1 MITTRRPHQ
10 RNHVAWTLHRL
21 NHYHYHS
28 PDLFE
33 QLSLCTLDGIGMIDA
48 AGRLRQ
54 VNDSLVEMLRAPSR
68 EALLNKRFR
77 DYVQAEYRETYD
89 SLIELAQYQSTP
101 TPSYE
106 IVLIDH
112 EAIELYTSL
121 YMFRTRSHPREA
133 IQFVVR
139 NLSDWK
145 LVQDQLVR
153 ANLELEHAYQS
164 TLYGWGKALE
174 LRDYE
179 TKGHTHRVTEKTVD
193 LALHMGVHLEEIVHL
208 RHGAMLHDIGKM
220 AIADDILQKPGPLTS
235 EEWTQM
241 RLHPVYAYELLL
253 PIEYLRPAIDI
264 PYCHHERW
272 DGCGYPRGLRQEEIP
287 LAARIFSVVDVWDA
301 LCSDRPYR
309 KAWPEERAIEYIC
322 DNAGIQFDPQV
333 VTRFLETI

>member
-1 MITTRRPHQ
+1 M
-10 RNHVAWTLHRL
+10 
-21 NHYHYHS
+21 
-28 PDLFE
+28 
-33 QLSLCTLDGIGMIDA
+33 M
-48 AGRLRQ
+48 
-54 VNDSLVEMLRAPSR
+54 VNDSMVEMLRASGR
-68 EALLNKRFR
+68 EALVNRSFR
-77 DYVQAEYRETYD
+77 EFVQEEYRETYD
-89 SLIELAQYQSTP
+89 SLIELAQFQPTP

-106 IVLIDH
+106 LVLIDS
-112 EAIELYTSL
+112 ESLELYTSI
-121 YMFRTRSHPREA
+121 YMFRTRTNRRDA
-133 IQFVVR
+133 VQFVVR

-220 AIADDILQKPGPLTS
+220 AIADDILQKPGPLS
-235 EEWTQM
+235 SDEWAQM

-287 LAARIFSVVDVWDA
+287 LSARIFSVVDVWDA
-301 LCSDRPYR
+301 LLSKRPYR
-309 KAWPEERAIEYIC
+309 EAWPEERAVAYIR
-322 DNAGIQFDPQV
+322 DNAGVQFDHEV
-333 VTRFLETI
+333 VSRFLETI